1 MAKRGLVIF
10 GFLVILTLIAIGCAS
25 GGGTD
30 PKKDAANQEAQRRN
44 STAVVN
50 ETMRYNLSVCS
61 AGAVCAQDGI
71 NCQSFGLAT
80 DPTACSKAP
89 TLTCVCPEQTA
100 CILSKNST
108 AQGKNTPSITIHTGR
123 CLTAKD
129 ITNAS

>member
-1 MAKRGLVIF
+1 MVRKLYLLSLI
-10 GFLVILTLIAIGCAS
+10 LVILVLVGFSCVG
-25 GGGTD
+25 GGGTN
-30 PKKDAANQEAQRRN
+30 PEKDAAKQEAQRRN

-61 AGAVCAQDGI
+61 AGTVCAQDGI
-71 NCQSFGLAT
+71 NCQNFGLAT

-108 AQGKNTPSITIHTGR
+108 AQGKNTPSITIHTGT

-129 ITNAS
+129 ITNSS